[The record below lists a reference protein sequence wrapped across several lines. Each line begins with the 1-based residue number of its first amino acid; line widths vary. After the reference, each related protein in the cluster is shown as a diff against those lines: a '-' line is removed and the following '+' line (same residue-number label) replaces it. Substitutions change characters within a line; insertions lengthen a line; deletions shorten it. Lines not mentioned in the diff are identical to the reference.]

1 MHVEELALITLMV
14 LIKEHVARGGADM
27 KIAER
32 QSHG

>member
-1 MHVEELALITLMV
+1 MHVEELALTLIV

-27 KIAER
+27 KIVER